1 MALVLAIGLVPQF
14 FSMRHMLGL
23 ECSSWLFY
31 SHVES
36 LGLDSWGLVGHFSL
50 HASLGFLPVWQSG
63 SRISYLVAGIPQSK
77 SRNSQVF

>member
-14 FSMRHMLGL
+14 FSMWHLLGL

-36 LGLDSWGLVGHFSL
+36 LGRDGWTAGDWWVISL
-50 HASLGFLPVWQSG
+50 SMLAWASSQYGSQAVEFLTW
-63 SRISYLVAGIPQSK
+63 
-77 SRNSQVF
+77 